1 MSGFQGRLKAFLFRR
16 SFPWLYRNFSTF
28 RPLKSFFLPTYC
40 LVYKFWSVHLF
51 VVDDISVEFRASC
64 LSLDT
69 DPFCHESTSD
79 EYLFLQ
85 TVPSR
90 VFAEQLTYKDAVSF
104 IDFTFCAVSVLVL
117 CVYEVF
123 FWFVLVKMPDSSAQ
137 VSYEFMHWLRLFKH
151 VGSIV

>member
-1 MSGFQGRLKAFLFRR
+1 M
-16 SFPWLYRNFSTF
+16 
-28 RPLKSFFLPTYC
+28 
-40 LVYKFWSVHLF
+40 
-51 VVDDISVEFRASC
+51 EFRASC

-137 VSYEFMHWLRLFKH
+137 VSYEFMH
-151 VGSIV
+151 